1 MKRLVILSL
10 LLFCV
15 VDLFSAERLSFD
27 EVYDFTVL
35 GMDFSTKTRSLEGK
49 TVQVDGFMA
58 PPSRRRKLPRADEN
72 PVSLCPYCNSDADW
86 PADIIVVYLSKDEDF
101 RQRNRRYAS
110 LGGWRPVPS
119 RIGKPGSSAS
129 CCSWT
134 PHIRMYEMP
143 MNMNGRLRIRIC
155 HGVSWDG

>member
-1 MKRLVILSL
+1 MDWPAGLRTAAAEGDGMKRLVILSL

-27 EVYDFTVL
+27 ELYDFTVL

-58 PPSRRRKLPRADEN
+58 PPLKAKGNFLVLTKC

-86 PADIIVVYLSKDEDF
+86 PADIIVVYLSKDEVF
-101 RQRNRRYAS
+101 RQRNR
-110 LGGWRPVPS
+110 
-119 RIGKPGSSAS
+119 
-129 CCSWT
+129 T
-134 PHIRMYEMP
+134 IRVT
-143 MNMNGRLRIRIC
+143 GRLETGSFTDRET
-155 HGVSWDG
+155 GFVSQLRLVDASYQDV